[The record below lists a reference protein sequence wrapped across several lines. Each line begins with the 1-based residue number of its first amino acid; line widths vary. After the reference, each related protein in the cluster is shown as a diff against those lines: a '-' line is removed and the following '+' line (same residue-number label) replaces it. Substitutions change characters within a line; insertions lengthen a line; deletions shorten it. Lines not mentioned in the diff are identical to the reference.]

1 MPNLAGPYEIEFQ
14 LGGWSAPVRTHV
26 MRFNVIA
33 VGNPPAGTL
42 ATAIDIQKQGG
53 ATAKLNVVAN
63 QMWDFLRIAYH
74 TSITCTGYTLW
85 KYVTGTSAKDFV
97 SAGTVT
103 NPAGSSASAATLAW
117 EVIAT
122 FRSANGGIMKTVWLE
137 PSLTGDNKSTLI
149 ANAAGNAIQRW
160 AAYVLSA
167 DNAAIARD
175 DGFIVAA
182 LRDSRSQNESIW
194 RKIYRA

>member
-1 MPNLAGPYEIEFQ
+1 
-14 LGGWSAPVRTHV
+14 

-33 VGNPPAGTL
+33 VGNPAAGSL

-53 ATAKLNVVAN
+53 GTAKLNVVAN
-63 QMWDFLRIAYH
+63 QMWEFLRQAYH

-85 KYVTGTSAKDFV
+85 KYVSGTTGKDFV
-97 SAGTVT
+97 SAASVT
-103 NPAGSSASAATLAW
+103 NPAGTSATSPTVAW

-137 PSLTGDNKSTLI
+137 PSLTGENRSTLV
-149 ANAAGNAIQRW
+149 ANSAGNAIQKW

-167 DNAAIARD
+167 DNVAIARD
-175 DGFIVAA
+175 DAFIVAA
-182 LRDSRSQNESIW
+182 LRDSRSQNERVW
-194 RKIYRA
+194 RKIYRQ